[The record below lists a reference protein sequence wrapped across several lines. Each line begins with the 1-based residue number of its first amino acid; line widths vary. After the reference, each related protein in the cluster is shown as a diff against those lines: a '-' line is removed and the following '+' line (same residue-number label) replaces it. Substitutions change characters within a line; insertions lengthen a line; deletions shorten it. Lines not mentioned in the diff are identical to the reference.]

1 MPWVLIK
8 NRLGGVWSRHYNTTD
23 LGQLH
28 PELYLLE
35 HSHLSVVSGQQFVDK
50 LQSILQHAN
59 PFNILCGQVTK
70 CLINLILLLLFYY
83 YFFLFSLFLRQGF

>member
-8 NRLGGVWSRHYNTTD
+8 NRLGGVWSRHNNTID

-35 HSHLSVVSGQQFVDK
+35 YSHLSVVSGQQLVDK
-50 LQSILQHAN
+50 LQSILQHVD
-59 PFNILCGQVTK
+59 PFNILCDQVTK
-70 CLINLILLLLFYY
+70 CLINLIC
-83 YFFLFSLFLRQGF
+83 